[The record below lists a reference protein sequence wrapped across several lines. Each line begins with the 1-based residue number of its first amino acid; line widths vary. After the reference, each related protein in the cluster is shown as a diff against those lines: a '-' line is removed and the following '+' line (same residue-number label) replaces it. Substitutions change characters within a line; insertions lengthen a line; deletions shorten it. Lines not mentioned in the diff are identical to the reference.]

1 MKIAI
6 KLTFI
11 MLTILLFAHCRSKN
25 IDYKDISIYPTGED
39 STIIVNKNTWV
50 FILAGQSNMAGRANI
65 MAIDTIPNPRI
76 LTIDKTGNIIVAKE
90 PIHYYEPTFAGL
102 DCGLAFGNELLNH
115 IPDSI
120 SILILPT
127 AVGGTSIKQWIQ
139 NATFRNVTLFSNF
152 KEKVIIGKSHGV
164 IKGILWHQGENDA
177 LNKETIDIY
186 DKQLQTLFSMFRNE
200 IGNNRLPII
209 IGELG
214 TFSDND
220 DGWQKINEKIKV
232 YIKTDSNA
240 HLISTSDLKDKGDKI
255 HFDSESQR
263 KLGKRFAEEFNQ
275 IRN

>member
-1 MKIAI
+1 
-6 KLTFI
+6 
-11 MLTILLFAHCRSKN
+11 
-25 IDYKDISIYPTGED
+25 
-39 STIIVNKNTWV
+39 
-50 FILAGQSNMAGRANI
+50 
-65 MAIDTIPNPRI
+65 
-76 LTIDKTGNIIVAKE
+76 
-90 PIHYYEPTFAGL
+90 
-102 DCGLAFGNELLNH
+102 
-115 IPDSI
+115 
-120 SILILPT
+120 LILPT